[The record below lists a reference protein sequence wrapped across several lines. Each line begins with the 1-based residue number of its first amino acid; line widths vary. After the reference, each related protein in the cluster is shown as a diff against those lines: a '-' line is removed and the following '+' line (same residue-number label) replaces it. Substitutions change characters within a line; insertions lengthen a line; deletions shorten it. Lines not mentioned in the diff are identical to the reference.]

1 MAAANAFF
9 PRQTHSSGRVL
20 DSADFLTENKMRKIL
35 KEEGYKGHIYL
46 VVTNSAG

>member
-20 DSADFLTENKMRKIL
+20 DSADFLTENKM
-35 KEEGYKGHIYL
+35 
-46 VVTNSAG
+46 VTFYQPIESHYA